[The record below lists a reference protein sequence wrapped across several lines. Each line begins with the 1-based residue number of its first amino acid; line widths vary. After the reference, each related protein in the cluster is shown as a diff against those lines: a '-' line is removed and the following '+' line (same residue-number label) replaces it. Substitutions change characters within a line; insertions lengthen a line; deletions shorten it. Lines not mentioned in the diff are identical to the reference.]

1 MSMAFFYG
9 SFFMALFFM
18 ALLFLSAP
26 EGRVRGCSAIFRS
39 RAKGVLLFSS
49 SFAPPPFF
57 FFLFPLLIRASDL
70 NSFKFFA
77 FMTDK

>member
-1 MSMAFFYG
+1 
-9 SFFMALFFM
+9 M

-26 EGRVRGCSAIFRS
+26 SGRVR
-39 RAKGVLLFSS
+39 VLLFSS